1 MKRKSNFFGKKVLIT
16 GATGLIGKTMV
27 FRLLSYGAE
36 VYAIVR
42 DTSRAQKIFGSRGQL
57 HFIEADITTAPL
69 QNLGIDY
76 MIHGAANTSSRAFVK
91 EPVSIVKTNIGGTI
105 RMLELAKQNPVKSFI
120 FLSSMEVYGT
130 PSSDE
135 KILETY
141 SSNLDTMSVR
151 SCYPESKRQC
161 ENLCTCYATQFGIP
175 AKVIRLTQTFGPGVS
190 YNDQR
195 VFAEFARCVIEGK
208 DIVLHTKGDTK
219 RCYLYT
225 EDATDAVFYVLLF
238 GNTGE
243 AYNAANE
250 ATYCSIYEMASMVAK
265 RFGKGR
271 VSVRIQEDNPG
282 CFGYAPTLH
291 MNLDTGKLRKLGWQ
305 PKTGLEE
312 MFARLVESMGRLQ

>member
-1 MKRKSNFFGKKVLIT
+1 MKMNSNFFGKKVLIS
-16 GATGLIGKTMV
+16 GATGLIGKTMIS
-27 FRLLSYGAE
+27 RLLSYGAE

-42 DTSRAQKIFGSRGQL
+42 DTSRAQKIFVSHAQL
-57 HFIEADITTAPL
+57 HFIEADITTVPL

-76 MIHGAANTSSRAFVK
+76 MIHGAANTSSQAFVK

-105 RMLELAKQNPVKSFI
+105 RMLALAKQNHVKSFV
-120 FLSSMEVYGT
+120 FLSSMEVYGA

-135 KILETY
+135 KILETN
-141 SSNLDTMSVR
+141 STNLDSMSVR
-151 SCYPESKRQC
+151 SCYPESKRLC
-161 ENLCTCYATQFGIP
+161 ENLCACYAAQFNIP
-175 AKVIRLTQTFGPGVS
+175 AKVIRLTQTFGPGVA
-190 YNDQR
+190 YDDQR

-208 DIVLHTKGDTK
+208 DIVLHTKGDTR

-225 EDATDAVFYVLLF
+225 EDAADAVFNVLLF

-250 ATYCSIYEMASMVAK
+250 ATYCSIYEMASMVARK
-265 RFGKGR
+265 FGRGR

-282 CFGYAPTLH
+282 NFGYAPTLH

-312 MFARLVESMGRLQ
+312 MFARLVESMERLQ

>member
-1 MKRKSNFFGKKVLIT
+1 MNSNFFGKKVLIS
-16 GATGLIGKTMV
+16 GATGLIGKTMIS
-27 FRLLSYGAE
+27 RLLSYGAE

-42 DTSRAQKIFGSRGQL
+42 DTSRAQKIFVSHAQL
-57 HFIEADITTAPL
+57 HFIEADITTVPL

-76 MIHGAANTSSRAFVK
+76 MIHGAANTSSQAFVK

-105 RMLELAKQNPVKSFI
+105 RMLELAKQNHVKSFV
-120 FLSSMEVYGT
+120 FLSSMEVYGA

-135 KILETY
+135 KILETN
-141 SSNLDTMSVR
+141 STNLDSMSVR
-151 SCYPESKRQC
+151 SCYPESKRLC
-161 ENLCTCYATQFGIP
+161 ENLCACYAAQFNIP
-175 AKVIRLTQTFGPGVS
+175 AKVIRLTQTFGPGVA
-190 YNDQR
+190 YDDQR

-208 DIVLHTKGDTK
+208 DIVLHTKGDTR

-225 EDATDAVFYVLLF
+225 EDAADAVFNVLLF

-250 ATYCSIYEMASMVAK
+250 ATYCSIYEMASMVARK
-265 RFGKGR
+265 FGRGR

-282 CFGYAPTLH
+282 NFGYAPTLH

-312 MFARLVESMGRLQ
+312 MFARLVESMERLQ